1 MLPLSVRLLTVVVL
15 MTAAPV
21 IRAAEPASRSSCNT
35 KCLSNEITDGWH
47 IYRSENFEIRCRG
60 PIVDIDTVTRC
71 CEETRAVLRT
81 TWLSGFPAMNWRPA
95 CQVIVHTSA
104 SDYTRDTRASSQ
116 TKAVTSLQIGQGQV
130 WSRRI
135 DLLADSE
142 GWAANLIP
150 HEMTH
155 VVLADRFCHRQ
166 IPRWADEG
174 LAILSE
180 SGDRLAKALEA
191 ADINSRSGQAI
202 NLSQLLSAA
211 AYPSKKEQAELFF
224 AQSAA
229 FSAFLLSQ
237 FPEEDVMRFVDGCNS
252 IGAAKAVERLSA
264 GQDLDDI
271 DRMFQAWLQ
280 QRDIEAP
287 RLSEQ
292 RIARKAKILSELAAL
307 N

>member
-1 MLPLSVRLLTVVVL
+1 MLPLSARLLTVVVL

-21 IRAAEPASRSSCNT
+21 MRAAGPSSGSSCNT
-35 KCLSNEITDGWH
+35 KCLSHKIDDGWH
-47 IYRSENFEIRCRG
+47 VYRSENFEIRCRG
-60 PIVDIDTVTRC
+60 PIADIDTVTRC
-71 CEETRAVLRT
+71 CEEARAVMRT
-81 TWLSGFPAMNWRPA
+81 TWLSGFPATNWTPV

-104 SDYTRDTRASSQ
+104 SSYTRDTRVSSQ
-116 TKAVTSLQIGQGQV
+116 TKGVTRLQIGEGQV

-135 DLLADSE
+135 DILADSE

-211 AYPSKKEQAELFF
+211 AYPFKKEQAELFF

-229 FSAFLLSQ
+229 FSAFLVSQ

-271 DRMFQAWLQ
+271 EKMFHVWLQ
-280 QRDIEAP
+280 QRDVEAP
-287 RLSEQ
+287 RMSE
-292 RIARKAKILSELAAL
+292 RRSARNAKILSELTAL